1 MSQEYPNTGGMWKTK
16 EKRHEKSP
24 DMWGELKIDPEYLRE
39 LIADADGLVTVKID
53 AWKKTTT
60 AGNTF
65 LSLKINTWKPE
76 GQASKPSA
84 DNGKDPW
91 DE

>member
-1 MSQEYPNTGGMWKTK
+1 MSQEYPNTGGLWKTK
-16 EKRHEKSP
+16 EKRNEKSP
-24 DMWGELKIDPEYLRE
+24 DMWGELKLDPDYLRE
-39 LIADADGLVTVKID
+39 LIAESNGLVVLKVD
-53 AWKKTTT
+53 GWKRTTT

-65 LSLKINTWKPE
+65 LSLKVNTWKPE
-76 GQASKPSA
+76 GQAYKPA